1 MDEMIRKQD
10 VIEAMNLWLYDRRD
24 KRTVDEVI
32 NTLSSVQTEPLTDYE
47 QVIFLSAME
56 KERVV
61 CKKLTDEWNN
71 VNLDVP
77 CPINLLQLCDE
88 VERKVR
94 ETL

>member
-1 MDEMIRKQD
+1 
-10 VIEAMNLWLYDRRD
+10 
-24 KRTVDEVI
+24 
-32 NTLSSVQTEPLTDYE
+32 
-47 QVIFLSAME
+47 ME